1 MAETDYQICLMMVE
15 KLAAQGMITSEEK
28 DRISA
33 LLKKEFEPEITLLLD
48 SSPLLFIPHV

>member
-1 MAETDYQICLMMVE
+1 MGETDYQICLMVTE
-15 KLAAQGMITSEEK
+15 ELAAQGMITSEEK

-48 SSPLLFIPHV
+48 SSPL

>member
-1 MAETDYQICLMMVE
+1 MGETNYQIYLMLTE
-15 KLAAQGMITSEEK
+15 KLAVQGMITSEEK

-48 SSPLLFIPHV
+48 SSPL

>member
-1 MAETDYQICLMMVE
+1 MGEIDYQICLMLTE
-15 KLAAQGMITSEEK
+15 KLAAQRMITSEEK

-48 SSPLLFIPHV
+48 SSPL

>member
-1 MAETDYQICLMMVE
+1 MGEIDYQICMMVTE
-15 KLAAQGMITSEEK
+15 KLAAKGLITNEEK

-48 SSPLLFIPHV
+48 SSPL

>member
-1 MAETDYQICLMMVE
+1 MAETDYQICLMVME

-33 LLKKEFEPEITLLLD
+33 LLKKEFDPEITLLLD
-48 SSPLLFIPHV
+48 SSPL

>member
-1 MAETDYQICLMMVE
+1 MGETDYQICLMMVE
-15 KLAAQGMITSEEK
+15 KLAATGLITSEEK

-48 SSPLLFIPHV
+48 SSPL

>member
-1 MAETDYQICLMMVE
+1 MGETDYQICLMVME
-15 KLAAQGMITSEEK
+15 KLEAQRMITSEEK

-48 SSPLLFIPHV
+48 SSPL